1 MSDPQGESLPSY
13 RPSVF
18 YFRKAL
24 RGTDDVAELRELGL
38 MLCTAYELEREWI
51 RSQGL
56 QPPKQIML
64 EEEVREKGWDV
75 EGVGEEDP
83 NQIRFP
89 FPP

>member
-13 RPSVF
+13 RPSVY

-24 RGTDDVAELRELGL
+24 RGTDNAQELRDLGL

-51 RSQGL
+51 RAQGL
-56 QPPKQIML
+56 QPPKHIML
-64 EEEVREKGWDV
+64 EEEAQAKGWDV
-75 EGVGEEDP
+75 EGIEPEDP

-89 FPP
+89 FGG